1 VTAGLNAA
9 ELAAA
14 TDLKLALSCRAC
26 GSSRLDLFLP
36 LGSTPLAN
44 SLLPIDS
51 DESLPLYPLNV
62 VRCLDCTLVQLRE
75 IVAPERLFSEYLY
88 FSSVSDALVQHAR
101 GFVESV
107 LAAEKLGPESLV
119 VEIASND
126 GYLLQFFK
134 AAGIPVLGIEPAQN
148 IARVAEAEKRIPTL
162 ARFFNRGLA
171 RELATQGRHAD
182 VIIGNNVLAHVPE
195 LNDFA
200 AGISTLLKPTGVAMF
215 EFPYLRDLLDNVE
228 FDTIYHEHQCYYSVT
243 ALERLFTSHHLDVV
257 DVLHVPVHGGS
268 LRLSVAP
275 RGSRPVAA
283 RLRALLDEEQRWGV
297 DTEAPYAKLA
307 SSAHQLKASLRE
319 LLDELKGQGKRIA
332 AYGAAAKGVTLT
344 AFCGVGRNYLDYIV
358 DRSPH
363 KQGKRFP
370 VNGLPIYTPEKL
382 IEDQPDYTLL
392 LTWNFATEILAQQ
405 KAYMAAGGKFII
417 PVPHPRIAAGD

>member
-1 VTAGLNAA
+1 
-9 ELAAA
+9 
-14 TDLKLALSCRAC
+14 
-26 GSSRLDLFLP
+26 
-36 LGSTPLAN
+36 
-44 SLLPIDS
+44 
-51 DESLPLYPLNV
+51 
-62 VRCLDCTLVQLRE
+62 
-75 IVAPERLFSEYLY
+75 
-88 FSSVSDALVQHAR
+88 
-101 GFVESV
+101 
-107 LAAEKLGPESLV
+107 
-119 VEIASND
+119 
-126 GYLLQFFK
+126 
-134 AAGIPVLGIEPAQN
+134 
-148 IARVAEAEKRIPTL
+148 
-162 ARFFNRGLA
+162 
-171 RELATQGRHAD
+171 
-182 VIIGNNVLAHVPE
+182 
-195 LNDFA
+195 
-200 AGISTLLKPTGVAMF
+200 M
-215 EFPYLRDLLDNVE
+215 
-228 FDTIYHEHQCYYSVT
+228 
-243 ALERLFTSHHLDVV
+243 
-257 DVLHVPVHGGS
+257 
-268 LRLSVAP
+268 
-275 RGSRPVAA
+275 
-283 RLRALLDEEQRWGV
+283 LDEEQRWGV